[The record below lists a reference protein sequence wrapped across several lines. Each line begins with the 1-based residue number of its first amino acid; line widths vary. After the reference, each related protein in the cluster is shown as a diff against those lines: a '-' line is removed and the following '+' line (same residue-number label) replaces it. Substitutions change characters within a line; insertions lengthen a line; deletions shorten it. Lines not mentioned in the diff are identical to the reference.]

1 VRYIRKP
8 ALKVLSLSE
17 PGTIYSH
24 FEIRLKPAVVGCL
37 TKERSF
43 FLVAASPLC
52 DTLIWRLFD
61 NRGSVEPQGSTV
73 AVKGSAKTDRNFLVR
88 NSHTQFCAVVVIP
101 LFHRFITESRIDTWI
116 IA

>member
-1 VRYIRKP
+1 MRYIRKP

-52 DTLIWRLFD
+52 DTLISRLFD
-61 NRGSVEPQGSTV
+61 NRGSVEPQ
-73 AVKGSAKTDRNFLVR
+73 GSAKTDRNFLVR
-88 NSHTQFCAVVVIP
+88 NSHTQFCAVVAIP